1 MKNKIKK
8 TNADKLFMAI
18 IFILITTLSILIILP
33 LIWVLLTS
41 FNDFYSYLINP
52 LSFPKNFQFSNYVK
66 AFNGLSVDIWDND
79 AGKIINYN
87 IYNMFGYSVIIAGI
101 SAFLGVLSPALLGY
115 ATAKYEFPGNN
126 LLISI
131 NIFVMTLPIYGAL
144 PSKLLLFKTLGL
156 YDNLIPFLLVGH
168 TGFGMSFLIFRSAFK
183 AMPREYKEVAS
194 IDGAGHFTIMMIY
207 VRLLMPLFIAY
218 LMLGFVGNWNDYMTN
233 VIWLPSYPN
242 LAYGIYVF
250 QNNAT
255 IYGFTVPEILAG
267 FIIVAIPAVILW
279 TVAQKFV
286 GDRIVAGSFKG

>member
-101 SAFLGVLSPALLGY
+101 SAFLGVLSPVLLGY

-156 YDNLIPFLLVGH
+156 YDNLIPFL
-168 TGFGMSFLIFRSAFK
+168 
-183 AMPREYKEVAS
+183 
-194 IDGAGHFTIMMIY
+194 
-207 VRLLMPLFIAY
+207 
-218 LMLGFVGNWNDYMTN
+218 
-233 VIWLPSYPN
+233 
-242 LAYGIYVF
+242 
-250 QNNAT
+250 
-255 IYGFTVPEILAG
+255 
-267 FIIVAIPAVILW
+267 
-279 TVAQKFV
+279 
-286 GDRIVAGSFKG
+286 

>member
-1 MKNKIKK
+1 
-8 TNADKLFMAI
+8 
-18 IFILITTLSILIILP
+18 
-33 LIWVLLTS
+33 
-41 FNDFYSYLINP
+41 
-52 LSFPKNFQFSNYVK
+52 
-66 AFNGLSVDIWDND
+66 
-79 AGKIINYN
+79 
-87 IYNMFGYSVIIAGI
+87 
-101 SAFLGVLSPALLGY
+101 
-115 ATAKYEFPGNN
+115 
-126 LLISI
+126 
-131 NIFVMTLPIYGAL
+131 
-144 PSKLLLFKTLGL
+144 
-156 YDNLIPFLLVGH
+156 
-168 TGFGMSFLIFRSAFK
+168 MSFLIFRSAFK